1 MCSDHEFEA
10 HRAVLASC
18 SSYFRSMF
26 TTSMIEKE
34 KDIIE
39 IKDIPK
45 DGLDSILKFVYTNNI
60 NITSKNI
67 HDILHAATLLQVGYE
82 SYP

>member
-1 MCSDHEFEA
+1 
-10 HRAVLASC
+10 
-18 SSYFRSMF
+18 MF

-45 DGLDSILKFVYTNNI
+45 DGLDSILKFIYTNNI

-67 HDILHAATLLQVGYE
+67 NDILHAATLLQVGYE
-82 SYP
+82 SYHMIGFYYAKGTIMLMTIVISNEL